1 MLECGMAASI
11 IIEGK
16 APLAVVRGEFFCGEC
31 HASGCHVAVLC
42 HFGTCEWLCGRQN
55 GR

>member
-16 APLAVVRGEFFCGEC
+16 APLAVVRGEFFVVSAMRGV
-31 HASGCHVAVLC
+31 CHVAVLC
-42 HFGTCEWLCGRQN
+42 HFETYEWLCGRQN